1 MQFRVV
7 AKMIINMTTKFHIFN
22 PEHDSALALES
33 GIYTPKPQIQQFAK
47 DLSTLPLWYFD
58 EEDKVILPEIS
69 DQEWLNSVGN
79 IIPNIKDKIASTEE
93 YKHFQAPKRLMPW
106 GIDNTICKLT
116 NTTQIDGE
124 DVAEVVNRTK
134 IFSSREQTQDVL
146 TRLKENGLFD
156 GFVSRKVDS
165 IEELRKTNEEFGR
178 IVVKAPWSSSGR
190 GVLFIDNLDDKEARR
205 IGKII
210 ESQGFVMAE
219 SFFEKEIDFAL
230 EFENTDGKWQF
241 AGYSL
246 FSTDEHGA
254 YKQNLLASDEFL
266 KAEIC
271 KHADAEKLDKI
282 VEFYCGYFQERDE
295 ELRGNKIIG
304 VDMMAGNGRIH
315 PCVEINVRHTMGI
328 VARRLYDKYIEPGK
342 TGYYAIIR
350 LSNADDLRKWN
361 VEQTQAFPSTISDGR
376 IFQGFVSLTPIEEK
390 TVFQA
395 YAVVM

>member
-1 MQFRVV
+1 MQFRVG

-47 DLSTLPLWYFD
+47 DLSTLPLWYSD

-79 IIPNIKDKIASTEE
+79 IIPNIKDKIASTDE

-106 GIDNTICKLT
+106 GIDSSVCRLT

-124 DVAEVVNRTK
+124 NTAGVIKRTK
-134 IFSSREQTQDVL
+134 ILSSREQTQDAL

-165 IEELRKTNEEFGR
+165 IEELRKINEEFGR

-205 IGKII
+205 IGKVI

-230 EFENTDGKWQF
+230 EFEDIDGQWQF

-254 YKQNLLASDEFL
+254 YKQNVLASDEFL

-350 LSNADDLRKWN
+350 QNTTDDLRKWN
-361 VEQTQAFPSTISDGR
+361 AEQTQAFPSTISNGK
-376 IFQGFVSLTPIEEK
+376 ISKGFVSLTPIEEK

-395 YAVVM
+395 YVVVE

>member
-1 MQFRVV
+1 
-7 AKMIINMTTKFHIFN
+7 MTTKFHIFN

-47 DLSTLPLWYFD
+47 DLSTLPLWYSD
-58 EEDKVILPEIS
+58 EEDKVIVSQLD
-69 DQEWLNSVGN
+69 DQAWINSVNN
-79 IIPNIKDKIASTEE
+79 IIPNLKDRIASTDD
-93 YKHFQAPKRLMPW
+93 YKHFNAEKRLMPW
-106 GIDNTICKLT
+106 GIDNTVCKLT

-156 GFVSRKVDS
+156 GFVSRKVNS
-165 IEELRKTNEEFGR
+165 IEELRKINEEFGR

-230 EFENTDGKWQF
+230 EFENTDGKWHF

-254 YKQNLLASDEFL
+254 YKQNILASDEFL

-282 VEFYCGYFQERDE
+282 VEFYCGYFQKRDE

-304 VDMMAGNGRIH
+304 VDMMAGNKRIH

-350 LSNADDLRKWN
+350 LSNADELRKWN
-361 VEQTQAFPSTISDGR
+361 AEQTQAFPSTISNGK
-376 IFQGFVSLTPIEEK
+376 ISKGFIALTPIEK
-390 TVFQA
+390 NTVFEA
-395 YAVVM
+395 YVVVE

>member
-1 MQFRVV
+1 
-7 AKMIINMTTKFHIFN
+7 MTTKFHIFN

-47 DLSTLPLWYFD
+47 DLSTLPLWYSD

-79 IIPNIKDKIASTEE
+79 IIPNIKDKIASTDE

-106 GIDNTICKLT
+106 GIDNTVCKLT

-134 IFSSREQTQDVL
+134 IFSSREQTQDAL

-165 IEELRKTNEEFGR
+165 IEELRKINEEFGR

-205 IGKII
+205 IEKII

-230 EFENTDGKWQF
+230 EFENTDGKWHF

-254 YKQNLLASDEFL
+254 YKQNILASDEFL
-266 KAEIC
+266 KAEIG
-271 KHADAEKLDKI
+271 KHADADRLDKI
-282 VEFYCGYFQERDE
+282 VEFYCQYFQGKSS

-350 LSNADDLRKWN
+350 LNNADDLRKWN
-361 VEQTQAFPSTISDGR
+361 AEQTQAFPSTISNGK
-376 IFQGFVSLTPIEEK
+376 IAKGFIALTPIEK
-390 TVFQA
+390 NTVFEA
-395 YAVVM
+395 YVVVE

>member
-1 MQFRVV
+1 
-7 AKMIINMTTKFHIFN
+7 MTTKFHIFN

-47 DLSTLPLWYFD
+47 DLSTLPLWYSD
-58 EEDKVILPEIS
+58 EEDKVIVSQLD
-69 DQEWLNSVGN
+69 DQAWINSVNN
-79 IIPNIKDKIASTEE
+79 IIPNLKDRIASTDD
-93 YKHFQAPKRLMPW
+93 YKHFNAEKRLMPW
-106 GIDNTICKLT
+106 GIDNTVCKLT

-165 IEELRKTNEEFGR
+165 IEELRKINEEFGR

-219 SFFEKEIDFAL
+219 SFFEKEIDFAI
-230 EFENTDGKWQF
+230 EFEDIDGKWHF

-254 YKQNLLASDEFL
+254 YKQNILASDEFL

-282 VEFYCGYFQERDE
+282 VEFYCGYFQKRDE

-304 VDMMAGNGRIH
+304 VDMMAGNRRIH

-350 LSNADDLRKWN
+350 LNNTDELTKWN
-361 VEQTQAFPSTISDGR
+361 VEQTQAFPSTISNGK
-376 IFQGFVSLTPIEEK
+376 ISKGFIALTPIEK
-390 TVFQA
+390 NTVFEA
-395 YAVVM
+395 YVVVE

>member
-1 MQFRVV
+1 
-7 AKMIINMTTKFHIFN
+7 MITKFHIFN

-47 DLSTLPLWYFD
+47 DLSTLPLWYSD
-58 EEDKVILPEIS
+58 EEDRVIVSQLD
-69 DQEWLNSVGN
+69 DQAWINSVNN
-79 IIPNIKDKIASTEE
+79 IIPNLKDRIASTDD
-93 YKHFQAPKRLMPW
+93 YKHFNAEKRLMPW
-106 GIDNTICKLT
+106 GIDNTVCKLT

-134 IFSSREQTQDVL
+134 IFSSREQTQDAL

-165 IEELRKTNEEFGR
+165 IEELRKTNQEFGR

-205 IGKII
+205 IEKII

-230 EFENTDGKWQF
+230 EFENTDGKWHF

-254 YKQNLLASDEFL
+254 YKQNVLASDEFL

-282 VEFYCGYFQERDE
+282 VEFYCGYFQERDK

-350 LSNADDLRKWN
+350 LNNADELRKWN
-361 VEQTQAFPSTISDGR
+361 AEQTQTFPSTISNGK
-376 IFQGFVSLTPIEEK
+376 ISKGFIALTPIEK
-390 TVFQA
+390 NTVFEA
-395 YAVVM
+395 YVVVE